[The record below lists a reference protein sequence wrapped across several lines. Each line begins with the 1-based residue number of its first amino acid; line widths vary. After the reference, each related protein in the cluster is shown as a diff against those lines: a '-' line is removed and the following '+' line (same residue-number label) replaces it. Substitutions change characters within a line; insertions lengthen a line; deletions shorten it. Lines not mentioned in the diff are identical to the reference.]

1 LLFFRYYL
9 FLTLGYYCISPITDY
24 KLHMYSYKDKADAD
38 LFDMLRSDDE
48 GAFTELY
55 NRHWKKLFVAA
66 ASRTIRLE
74 DAEEIVQDIFT
85 ALWRR
90 RQTLNLTSE
99 LTHYLAVSVKY
110 RIIVTLDKYFN
121 QERYIDSML
130 YKEQVDDSTQEGLAF
145 NELTEELAKHV
156 QQLPEKCRLVFQL
169 SRDEGYSQKQIAE
182 TLQISEKTVEAHL
195 GKAFKTLRAKLAS
208 FMMTLL

>member
-1 LLFFRYYL
+1 
-9 FLTLGYYCISPITDY
+9 
-24 KLHMYSYKDKADAD
+24 MYIYTDKADAD
-38 LFDMLRSDDE
+38 LVNMLRSNDE

-55 NRHWKKLFVAA
+55 NRYWKKLFVIA
-66 ASRTIRLE
+66 ASRTARLE

-110 RIIVTLDKYFN
+110 RIIKMLDKYYN

-130 YKEQVDDSTQEGLAF
+130 YKQQVDDSTQEWLAF
-145 NELTEELAKHV
+145 DELKEELAKHV
-156 QQLPEKCRLVFQL
+156 RQLPEKCRLVFQL
-169 SRDEGYSQKQIAE
+169 SREEGYSQKQIAE

-195 GKAFKTLRAKLAS
+195 GKAFKTLRSKLAG
-208 FMMTLL
+208 FMMTLF